1 MTRPESHREQEHER
15 RCGNCNHCHY
25 VKFVEHVLCFHGDD
39 IKAERFGSGTFDK
52 SFVRLLSEPEFHQ
65 DVELMDGD
73 QLSRIWGNRSVD
85 VSDVCDQWEERK

>member
-1 MTRPESHREQEHER
+1 MTRPESHRSQEHER
-15 RCGNCNHCHY
+15 LCGNCNHCHY
-25 VKFVEHVLCFHGDD
+25 VKYVEHVLCFHGDK
-39 IKAERFGSGTFDK
+39 IEAERFGKDTFDK

-73 QLSRIWGNRSVD
+73 QLSRIWGSRSVD